1 MTTSVWKPDW
11 YALHPYQPETIEA
24 LPNELLDTA
33 HRFVPKG
40 EQVLSIFVVPTNP
53 YLSRKKKHRIAPTQ
67 ALIFTSTGV
76 LHIQVPTASEN
87 AHQPTFLHAKDLLYV
102 HLSLILLYDRLE
114 MIGQVNG
121 RLEKIEVE
129 YNAVG
134 RRLLEPALQQF
145 LSKSWEN
152 TELLSTDSHTEEI
165 AAQSLNGL
173 PTKYRNGLKN
183 FALQPK
189 ENLLGVIFQPPI
201 LEKLWM
207 GFSRQIAPT
216 TMLALTDRQVINCC
230 ETKTDEP
237 NSYGWAFTF
246 LSIKTIDK
254 IEVIPFGNHQ
264 LLTFHLAR
272 EGGQSQLD
280 FQLTQSNV
288 LDWQALWDRYRNTSP
303 IIKIVGR

>member
-1 MTTSVWKPDW
+1 MIASILKPDW
-11 YALHPYQPETIEA
+11 YAFHPYQPESIEA
-24 LPNELLDTA
+24 LPSELLDMA
-33 HRFVPKG
+33 HRFLPDG
-40 EQVLSIFVVPTNP
+40 EQVLSIFVVPINP
-53 YLSRKKKHRIAPTQ
+53 YLSRKKKQRIAPTQ

-76 LHIQVPTASEN
+76 LHIQASTALEPASR
-87 AHQPTFLHAKDLLYV
+87 PTFLHAKDLMYV

-114 MIGQVNG
+114 MVGQVDG

-134 RRLLEPALQQF
+134 HRLLEPALQQF

-152 TELLSTDSHTEEI
+152 SDRLSTDPHLEEM
-165 AAQSLNGL
+165 AAQNLNEL

-189 ENLLGVIFQPPI
+189 EQLLGVIFQPPI
-201 LEKLWM
+201 QERLWM

-230 ETKTDEP
+230 ETKTEEP

-246 LSIKTIDK
+246 LPIETIDR
-254 IEVIPFGNHQ
+254 IEVIPFRGHQ
-264 LLTFHLAR
+264 LLTFNLSRKDSQAQLAFHLT
-272 EGGQSQLD
+272 ELKG
-280 FQLTQSNV
+280 
-288 LDWQALWDRYRNTSP
+288 LDWQALWDRCSNTSP
-303 IIKIVGR
+303 VKNAE